1 MTTKLAYIGGYG
13 HSGSTLLE
21 YLLAFNAAVV
31 ACGEVVSAIRKGKK
45 EKCTCGNTAKACPV
59 WRVRFKDRGIAERGW
74 SHQDL
79 LLALIANLPAGST
92 VLVDSSKTARGAATT
107 PFRMK
112 RKLGPDFLL
121 IHNVRDPRGVCWSV
135 LKQATRKAKRERRP
149 LPNSTRLYA
158 ASAAGWW
165 VANLSCE
172 LFGWLYPNQYVRI
185 RYEDLAGRPEGVV
198 GDLHA
203 ALRLEGKPV
212 TTGTTNANR
221 HQLHGNRMRH
231 KELLLKDIKEDGA
244 WKSDMPLNARR
255 LVSCLTFP
263 LRRRYAYG

>member
-1 MTTKLAYIGGYG
+1 MTKLAYIGGYG

-45 EKCTCGNTAKACPV
+45 EKCTCGKVCKECPV
-59 WRVRFKDRGIAERGW
+59 WRVRFSGSGAAGKRW
-74 SHQDL
+74 THQDL
-79 LLALIANLPAGST
+79 LLALLASVPDGAVMI
-92 VLVDSSKTARGAATT
+92 DSSKTAGGAAAT
-107 PFRMK
+107 PFRM
-112 RKLGPDFLL
+112 RQKLGADFLL

-149 LPNSTRLYA
+149 LPNTAVLYA
-158 ASAAGWW
+158 TSAAGWW

-172 LFGWLYPNQYVRI
+172 LFGWLYPGQYARI
-185 RYEDLAGRPEGVV
+185 RYEDLTRLPQWVLD
-198 GDLHA
+198 DL
-203 ALRLEGKPV
+203 LGLLQVESEPV
-212 TTGTTNANR
+212 TAAAPNTNR

-231 KELLLKDIKEDGA
+231 KELSLADIKEDGA
-244 WKSDMPLNARR
+244 WRSEMPQGGRR
-255 LVSCLTFP
+255 LVSWLTFP